1 MSDEWTTFNVKYFA
15 IPMTA
20 LVFGLVIGFG
30 LSNSTHKHPQKEYP
44 VKVDVCYETK
54 GYWYNDV
61 IECDSVKGNT
71 IYKDSLCIINK
82 NIVNITFK

>member
-1 MSDEWTTFNVKYFA
+1 MSKDWDTFSVKYFA
-15 IPMTA
+15 VPMTA
-20 LVFGLVIGFG
+20 LVFGMVIG
-30 LSNSTHKHPQKEYP
+30 LQLANSKKKPQKEYP
-44 VKVDVCYETK
+44 VKVNVCYETK

-61 IECDSVKGNT
+61 VECDSVKGDT